1 MNGNSMDVDSEPV
14 NGARSPT
21 PPNPKSNAQANFSV
35 PIPNGS
41 SHDDGAP
48 PPPPHKSNPGSPTI
62 TPEED
67 AEAYKAAGNRF
78 FKEKNYYKAIEQ
90 YSKGMHSHLPP
101 GSHLHN
107 FSAWSHVSPNA
118 DTQLQLSTCFPSPLL
133 I

>member
-14 NGARSPT
+14 NGARSTT
-21 PPNPKSNAQANFSV
+21 PPNPKAQTNFSV

-90 YSKGMHSHLPP
+90 YSKGMHRHLPS
-101 GSHLHN
+101 GSSYCQE
-107 FSAWSHVSPNA
+107 FSTWLNASPNA
-118 DTQLQLSTCFPSPLL
+118 DTQSQLSTCSPSPLL